1 MGCRHAVAN
10 ADGND
15 NLMGGGCE
23 TPGTPAAP
31 PPSSVSHRGRRSAAR
46 ARGSVRRST
55 GAPPGKPSG
64 RLASRRSTRQPGK
77 ASPPSSPRPGGHP
90 ARAHSAP
97 PELHA
102 PRHVGN
108 SHRRGTRRGGPRQS
122 RHDAPPGG
130 PRANPPPTP
139 WKPRPARAQP
149 KTKRPTLRPNA
160 TRNRR
165 GVPQSRTEQ
174 KQTAPTTRGETPV
187 HPGPTS
193 GFPGKRA
200 GPEHQPI
207 SKRAQGERA
216 RWQARPTCS
225 PDARTEPSQR
235 GVIAARPQPMHPK

>member
-1 MGCRHAVAN
+1 MGCCHAVAN

-108 SHRRGTRRGGPRQS
+108 SHRRGTRRGGPCRS
-122 RHDAPPGG
+122 RLAPPSGG

-139 WKPRPARAQP
+139 CKTRPARAQT
-149 KTKRPTLRPNA
+149 KTERSAHRRNA

-165 GVPQSRTEQ
+165 GVPRSRTEQ
-174 KQTAPTTRGETPV
+174 KQTAPTTNAESVV
-187 HPGPTS
+187 HLRPFS
-193 GFPGKRA
+193 GFPRKRSV
-200 GPEHQPI
+200 PEHQP
-207 SKRAQGERA
+207 SRNA
-216 RWQARPTCS
+216 RRVRSALGDEYLHAVRIPARIGAS
-225 PDARTEPSQR
+225 GAS
-235 GVIAARPQPMHPK
+235 AAA